1 MGWSGRAPAPP
12 AREAGKGRQRR
23 GALRRNSHGGQ
34 REGGRSASHPLML
47 CDYAAAQHR
56 VRIFF
61 CVSPPLQLIISCAG
75 IVCATFADTTSDR
88 SALRTYGLALSG
100 LPNEGR
106 SIRAAFFVP
115 QIAVW

>member
-61 CVSPPLQLIISCAG
+61 CVSPPLQLKSTGASILWQ
-75 IVCATFADTTSDR
+75 FADTASDR
-88 SALRTYGLALSG
+88 SALAWL
-100 LPNEGR
+100 
-106 SIRAAFFVP
+106 RACQF
-115 QIAVW
+115 